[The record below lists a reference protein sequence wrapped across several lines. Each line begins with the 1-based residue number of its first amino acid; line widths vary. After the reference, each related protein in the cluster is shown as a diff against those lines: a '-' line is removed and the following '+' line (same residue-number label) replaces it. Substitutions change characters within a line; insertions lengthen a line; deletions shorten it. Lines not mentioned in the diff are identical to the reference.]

1 MVCKQLGFST
11 YGIFS
16 LADWFLNWIIN
27 YNVGAIAKTSFYTE
41 TIFSHSMFNMSCT
54 GDEDTLFDC
63 VYDEVVSVRSNCY
76 SSEDASVICQGYW

>member
-1 MVCKQLGFST
+1 MTADTMTLVELKFILMVHGAQFVMTTWDNIDASVVCKQLGFST

-41 TIFSHSMFNMSCT
+41 TYFS
-54 GDEDTLFDC
+54 TLY
-63 VYDEVVSVRSNCY
+63 V
-76 SSEDASVICQGYW
+76 